1 MSANVKD
8 MARPGDRCPR
18 AEAVFQLTRE
28 VVGRFMVDE
37 ADRAEL
43 VDAFA
48 LLKVAVEHRKV
59 PLAPAPVHRSRRA
72 YRMPK

>member
-48 LLKVAVEHRKV
+48 LLKVAVE